1 MLHLILNCDPRI
13 DKYKIPMVNAFDDC
27 GTQTECSSTMVHLTG

>member
-13 DKYKIPMVNAFDDC
+13 YKYTFDGC
-27 GTQTECSSTMVHLTG
+27 GRQTECRSTMVHLTG